1 MLNKRIQRSPR
12 VSFHVG
18 TLYYR
23 FMDAFN
29 KKRLFFLLNLA
40 RQQFLSMFSWLIDCK
55 LLQRISKVKRVDD
68 QSVQFFK
75 DLKFTMDKYVLH
87 SNFCAIDMNDVD
99 VVLGY
104 PWIPTIGTININVE
118 KKFVKL

>member
-1 MLNKRIQRSPR
+1 MLIKRIHREPS

-29 KKRLFFLLNLA
+29 KKRLLFLLNLVA
-40 RQQFLSMFSWLIDCK
+40 NKFLSMFSWLIDCK
-55 LLQRISKVKRVDD
+55 LLQIISKAKRVDD

-87 SNFCAIDMNDVD
+87 S
-99 VVLGY
+99 
-104 PWIPTIGTININVE
+104 
-118 KKFVKL
+118 